1 MRVRPALLAVLAV
14 LALLFAPAVGGAA
27 EKVTVILD
35 FTISGYHAPFF
46 VAQEKGYFAEQGL
59 DVQIGRGYG
68 SGDTVKKVEAG
79 VADVGF
85 NHPAPLIIANAEGGT
100 LRTVMGYLNQE
111 MCATYSAAE
120 NGNVRTPKDLEG
132 KVWGGPAGDVC
143 TILLTPL
150 AEKTGFDLGKVKIQ
164 QMDAP
169 QRFPML
175 ATGQIT
181 VTASFFDKDILFKK
195 ALEQAGK
202 TMVSFRYAQYMSM
215 YSNAVTVTQTTIDKR
230 PEMVGK
236 VVTALLKGFKFT
248 TANPSEAA
256 AIVGKLHPE
265 VDKDYIRASV
275 DTLLEGMWDETTK
288 ARGIGIIDARKM
300 QDTRD
305 TVVKYWKLKM
315 EPPLDTIYTNRF
327 IEAAHKSVK

>member
-1 MRVRPALLAVLAV
+1 MRLGSALLGV
-14 LALLFAPAVGGAA
+14 LALLVAPLAGHAA
-27 EKVTVILD
+27 DKVTIVLD

-46 VAQEKGYFAEQGL
+46 VAQDKGWFAEQGL
-59 DVQIGRGYG
+59 EVQIGRGYG
-68 SGDTVKKVEAG
+68 SGDTVKKVAAG

-85 NHPAPLIIANAEGGT
+85 NHPAPLIIANSDGGN

-111 MCATYSAAE
+111 MCAVYSAVE
-120 NGNVRTPKDLEG
+120 NGNVRAPKDIEG
-132 KVWGGPAGDVC
+132 KVWGGPPGDVC
-143 TILLTPL
+143 TILLTAL
-150 AEKTGFDLGKVKIQ
+150 AEKTGFDLGKVKMQ

-169 QRFPML
+169 QRLPML

-181 VTASFFDKDILFKK
+181 ATGSFFDKDILFKK

-202 TMVSFRYAQYMSM
+202 KMATFRYAQYMSM

-230 PEMVGK
+230 PEVVGK

-248 TANPSEAA
+248 VANPAEAA

-265 VDKDYIRASV
+265 VDKEYVRAAV

-288 ARGIGIIDARKM
+288 AKGIGIIDAKKM

-305 TVVKYWKLKM
+305 TVVKYWKLKT
-315 EPPLDTIYTNRF
+315 EPPLDSIYTNRF

>member
-1 MRVRPALLAVLAV
+1 MRFASTLLGV
-14 LALLFAPAVGGAA
+14 LALLATPFASHAA
-27 EKVTVILD
+27 DKVTIVLD

-46 VAQEKGYFAEQGL
+46 VAQDKGWFAEQGL
-59 DVQIGRGYG
+59 EVQIGRGYG
-68 SGDTVKKVEAG
+68 SGDTVKKVAAG

-85 NHPAPLIIANAEGGT
+85 NHPAPLIIANSDGGN

-111 MCATYSAAE
+111 MCAVYSAVE
-120 NGNVRTPKDLEG
+120 NGNVRAPKDIEG
-132 KVWGGPAGDVC
+132 KVWGGPPGDVC
-143 TILLTPL
+143 TILLTAL
-150 AEKTGFDLGKVKIQ
+150 AEKTGFDLGKVKMQ

-169 QRFPML
+169 QRLPML

-181 VTASFFDKDILFKK
+181 ATGSFFDKDILFTK

-202 TMVSFRYAQYMSM
+202 KMATFRYAQYMSM

-230 PEMVGK
+230 PEVVGK

-248 TANPSEAA
+248 VANPAEAA

-265 VDKDYIRASV
+265 VDKEYVRAAV

-288 ARGIGIIDARKM
+288 AKGIGIIDAKKM

-305 TVVKYWKLKM
+305 TVVKYWKLKT
-315 EPPLDTIYTNRF
+315 EPPLDSIYTNRF